1 MNWHLLTIP
10 EIFELLGTNINGLS
24 SIDAEE
30 KLMENGRNVLVT
42 DINKTKFILLLSQF
56 REVMVLL
63 LITAAIIA
71 GCIGEIMETIVILMI
86 VVLNALLGFY
96 QEYSANKAMKGLREM
111 GIANTRVLR
120 NASTQ
125 WLPATEIVAGDI
137 VLLEAGNAIP
147 ADIRIIESVYLKM
160 DEAALTGESESIEK
174 GSEPINVAE
183 LSIGDKKNMAFKG
196 TFVAHGRGMGVVV
209 ATGMQTELGRIAK
222 LLQQPEPKTPL
233 QIRLAAFGKK
243 MAAFSL
249 LICIVFFITGLIRGE
264 GILKLVLTSISL
276 AVAAIPEA
284 LPAVI
289 AISLAFAAKRL
300 SHHKTL
306 IKKLSAVEALGS
318 ITYICTDKTGTLTK
332 NKMHVAAVFFEGKQV
347 DPLNLSNK
355 LNDPAF
361 QLLMQ
366 AFALNNDSIIST
378 NQIVKGD
385 STEVALMEFVLAQ
398 NKTIQNWPRLSE
410 LPFDATRKMM
420 TTFHL
425 HEHKIISFSK
435 GAPDILINHCLN
447 VDRVV
452 LKNQIDDMAAK
463 GYRVLGFA
471 YKSWEVLPTLLNSQ
485 VHESGLTFLGLVGI
499 VDPPRE
505 NVVEAIQQCKL
516 AGIVPVMITGDY
528 AITANYIAKKI
539 GIITNEQDLSITGKE
554 LAEMDKEVFLA
565 MIERIKVYARVSPEQ
580 KLQIVKTLQLKGH
593 SVAMTGDGINDAP
606 SLKGANIGIAMC
618 AKATDVA
625 KESAHIILLDDQF
638 ATILIAIREGRRIY
652 DNILKVIKYLITT
665 NAGELWTILL
675 GPMIGLPIALLPIH
689 LLWINLVSDGLPAIS
704 LTFEQAEKDI
714 MTRPPPPP
722 QQSIFA
728 SGRGFHMLWVG
739 LFMAGITLS
748 VQGFCINKGLHWQ
761 TIVFNVLC
769 FSQMGHLLAIRS
781 NKVSIFTIGFF
792 SNKLLISAVL
802 LSFILQ
808 FSITYIPF
816 FNPIFK
822 TEALT
827 FKEAILVIMTSS
839 MVFIAVEIEKQMTR
853 KIYDEFS

>member
-249 LICIVFFITGLIRGE
+249 LVCIVFFITGLIRGE

-398 NKTIQNWPRLSE
+398 NKTIQNYEQLYETEPTN
-410 LPFDATRKMM
+410 PK
-420 TTFHL
+420 
-425 HEHKIISFSK
+425 
-435 GAPDILINHCLN
+435 PYINP
-447 VDRVV
+447 
-452 LKNQIDDMAAK
+452 K
-463 GYRVLGFA
+463 
-471 YKSWEVLPTLLNSQ
+471 P
-485 VHESGLTFLGLVGI
+485 
-499 VDPPRE
+499 
-505 NVVEAIQQCKL
+505 
-516 AGIVPVMITGDY
+516 
-528 AITANYIAKKI
+528 
-539 GIITNEQDLSITGKE
+539 
-554 LAEMDKEVFLA
+554 
-565 MIERIKVYARVSPEQ
+565 
-580 KLQIVKTLQLKGH
+580 
-593 SVAMTGDGINDAP
+593 
-606 SLKGANIGIAMC
+606 
-618 AKATDVA
+618 
-625 KESAHIILLDDQF
+625 
-638 ATILIAIREGRRIY
+638 
-652 DNILKVIKYLITT
+652 
-665 NAGELWTILL
+665 
-675 GPMIGLPIALLPIH
+675 
-689 LLWINLVSDGLPAIS
+689 
-704 LTFEQAEKDI
+704 
-714 MTRPPPPP
+714 
-722 QQSIFA
+722 
-728 SGRGFHMLWVG
+728 
-739 LFMAGITLS
+739 
-748 VQGFCINKGLHWQ
+748 
-761 TIVFNVLC
+761 
-769 FSQMGHLLAIRS
+769 
-781 NKVSIFTIGFF
+781 
-792 SNKLLISAVL
+792 
-802 LSFILQ
+802 
-808 FSITYIPF
+808 
-816 FNPIFK
+816 
-822 TEALT
+822 
-827 FKEAILVIMTSS
+827 
-839 MVFIAVEIEKQMTR
+839 
-853 KIYDEFS
+853 